1 MLVLSELPTCPGLF
15 SGSRARDGILS
26 RMRIPGGIL
35 NAQQCWAIA
44 DLVDNY
50 STGWVQITNRANL
63 QIREIHS
70 EIPPDVWQ
78 NLQELGLASR
88 LVEVDPIRNM
98 MASPTAG
105 IDREQLLD
113 TRPLVQAWDNHL
125 QTHPELSELSA
136 KFSVGFDGGELSSI
150 RDRPNDILLA
160 ANRRGEWP
168 FARTGEWPFARTTEI
183 CFRLHLNVNAENCG
197 DTGILI
203 QPSQCISVLAALTN
217 EYLEYTK
224 IQPRIKGKKPRLRHL
239 LADWGVEGYLERVQQ
254 NLSFSL
260 QLTSCNFANN
270 RQDACSTKSEF
281 DSGSECSCGVGILPA
296 RTFANNRQ
304 DACST
309 KSEFDSG
316 SECSCGV
323 GILPAHSISKKS
335 IPNHQHLGIHPQQ
348 QSGLSYI
355 GIALPL
361 GKLESKQLRNLA
373 NLAQN
378 FAGGTLRLTPWQNL
392 LISDIPNS
400 QLLQVKQ
407 QITDWGLHWSTTN
420 LDSCLVACSGSS
432 GCASAM
438 TDTQSHAIEMV
449 RDLEQ
454 KLQIDRPINIH
465 FSGCEKSCAQHSP
478 IDITLVGIQI
488 KQGNETIAGYDIYA
502 GKTDSPFGRQ
512 IFQGVSV
519 AQISSSIAQMLR
531 IYQQL
536 RSPDESFGEF
546 IDRSAIDKLQQLL
559 NPKKQNH
566 K

>member
-160 ANRRGEWP
+160 AERRSVD
-168 FARTGEWPFARTTEI
+168 AEI

-203 QPSQCISVLAALTN
+203 QPSQCISVLAALAG

-239 LADWGVEGYLERVQQ
+239 LADWGMESYLEQVQQ

-260 QLTSCNFANN
+260 QLTSCN
-270 RQDACSTKSEF
+270 
-281 DSGSECSCGVGILPA
+281 
-296 RTFANNRQ
+296 FANNRQ

-348 QSGLSYI
+348 QSGFSYI

-420 LDSCLVACSGSS
+420 LDSCLVACAGSS

-438 TDTQSHAIEMV
+438 TDTQSHALGMV

-454 KLQIDRPINIH
+454 KLQIDHPINIH
-465 FSGCEKSCAQHSP
+465 FSGCEKSCAQHSA
-478 IDITLVGIQI
+478 IDITLVGIKI

-519 AQISSSIAQMLR
+519 DQISSSIAQMLR

>member
-1 MLVLSELPTCPGLF
+1 MPISEGLLYIPRVARGGVSLLVLSELPTCPGLF

-168 FARTGEWPFARTTEI
+168 FARTTEI

-260 QLTSCNFANN
+260 QLTSCN
-270 RQDACSTKSEF
+270 
-281 DSGSECSCGVGILPA
+281 
-296 RTFANNRQ
+296 FANNRQ

>member
-1 MLVLSELPTCPGLF
+1 
-15 SGSRARDGILS
+15 
-26 RMRIPGGIL
+26 MRIPGGIL
-35 NAQQCWAIA
+35 NAQQCWTIA
-44 DLVDNY
+44 HLIDNY
-50 STGWVQITNRANL
+50 STGSIQITNRANL

-70 EIPPDVWQ
+70 EIPPDVWH

-105 IDREQLLD
+105 IDRQQLLD
-113 TRPLVQAWDNHL
+113 TRPLVQAWDDYL

-136 KFSVGFDGGELSSI
+136 KFSIGFDGGELVSI
-150 RDRPNDILLA
+150 RDRLNDILLVA
-160 ANRRGEWP
+160 QRRSVD
-168 FARTGEWPFARTTEI
+168 AEI
-183 CFRLHLNVNAENCG
+183 CFRLHLNGNAENSG

-203 QPSQCISVLAALTN
+203 QPSQCISVLAALTH
-217 EYLEYTK
+217 EYFEYTK
-224 IQPRIKGKKPRLRHL
+224 IRHRIKGKKPRLRHL
-239 LADWGVEGYLERVQQ
+239 LADWGVESYLERVQQ
-254 NLSFSL
+254 NLPCLLHKSSI
-260 QLTSCNFANN
+260 TSS
-270 RQDACSTKSEF
+270 D
-281 DSGSECSCGVGILPA
+281 
-296 RTFANNRQ
+296 
-304 DACST
+304 
-309 KSEFDSG
+309 
-316 SECSCGV
+316 
-323 GILPAHSISKKS
+323 KS

-407 QITDWGLHWSTTN
+407 QITDWGFHWSTTN
-420 LDSCLVACSGSS
+420 LDSCLVACAGSS
-432 GCASAM
+432 GCTSAM
-438 TDTQSHAIEMV
+438 TDTQSHALAMT
-449 RDLEQ
+449 RDLAQ

-478 IDITLVGIQI
+478 IDITLVGIKI

-502 GKTDSPFGRQ
+502 GKTDTPFGRQ
-512 IFQGVSV
+512 ILQGVRV
-519 AQISSSIAQMLR
+519 AEIPNSIAQMLQ

-546 IDRSAIDKLQQLL
+546 VDRSAIEELPQFPMPNSQCPMPDAQFPIPNSQLF
-559 NPKKQNH
+559 
-566 K
+566 

>member
-35 NAQQCWAIA
+35 KAHQCWAIA
-44 DLVDNY
+44 HLIDNY

-70 EIPPDVWQ
+70 EIPPEVWH

-105 IDREQLLD
+105 IDRQQLLD
-113 TRPLVQAWDNHL
+113 TRPLVQAWDDYL
-125 QTHPELSELSA
+125 QTHPALSELSA
-136 KFSVGFDGGELSSI
+136 KFSVGFDGGELVSI
-150 RDRPNDILLA
+150 RDRLNDILLVA
-160 ANRRGEWP
+160 QRRSVD
-168 FARTGEWPFARTTEI
+168 AEI
-183 CFRLHLNVNAENCG
+183 CFRLHLNGNPENCG

-203 QPSQCISVLAALTN
+203 QPSQCISVLAALTH
-217 EYLEYTK
+217 EYFEYTK
-224 IQPRIKGKKPRLRHL
+224 IRHRIKGKKPRLRHL
-239 LADWGVEGYLERVQQ
+239 LADWGVESYLERVQQ
-254 NLSFSL
+254 NLPFL
-260 QLTSCNFANN
+260 LH
-270 RQDACSTKSEF
+270 KS
-281 DSGSECSCGVGILPA
+281 
-296 RTFANNRQ
+296 
-304 DACST
+304 
-309 KSEFDSG
+309 
-316 SECSCGV
+316 
-323 GILPAHSISKKS
+323 SIASSDKS

-348 QSGLSYI
+348 QSGFSYI

-407 QITDWGLHWSTTN
+407 QITDWGFHWSTTN
-420 LDSCLVACSGSS
+420 LDSCLVACAGSS
-432 GCASAM
+432 GCTSAM
-438 TDTQSHAIEMV
+438 TDTQSHALAMT
-449 RDLEQ
+449 RDLAQ

-519 AQISSSIAQMLR
+519 DQISSSIAQMLQ
-531 IYQQL
+531 IYQQS

-546 IDRSAIDKLQQLL
+546 VDRSAIDKLQQLL
-559 NPKKQNH
+559 SPKKQNH